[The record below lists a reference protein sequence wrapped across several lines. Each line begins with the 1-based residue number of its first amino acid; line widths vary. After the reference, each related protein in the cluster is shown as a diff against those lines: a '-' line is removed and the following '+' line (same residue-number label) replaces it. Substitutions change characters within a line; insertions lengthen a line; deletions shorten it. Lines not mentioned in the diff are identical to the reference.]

1 VDPADALDFS
11 LFMLPFAVC
20 ALAVV
25 WIGYEAWRVREARAH
40 APPPAPLRG
49 PDPIRELER
58 LHTETARL
66 LAQSRLTLEATRDT
80 LQRGIR
86 G

>member
-1 VDPADALDFS
+1 MDPADALDFAF
-11 LFMLPFAVC
+11 FMLPFVAIAAAV
-20 ALAVV
+20 L
-25 WIGYEAWRVREARAH
+25 WIGREAWRAKEARFA
-40 APPPAPLRG
+40 ASARPPQG
-49 PDPIRELER
+49 PDPVDELER

-80 LQRGIR
+80 LRRGIR